1 MEKTMSKYAPL
12 AEHLRFLPENE
23 WKTTFSEI
31 ERLIGDRLPPVARRH
46 RAWWSNNAA
55 NSAMTRAWLGAGFR
69 TERVSME
76 GETLVF
82 RKIEPSAR
90 DGMGAGQWSRKEP
103 RAPGTRSPFGG
114 LQGTVRV
121 QVDIELT
128 EPTGELW
135 NAERGQL

>member
-69 TERVSME
+69 TERVNME
-76 GETLVF
+76 GEMLVF
-82 RKIEPSAR
+82 RKVERGVPEGR
-90 DGMGAGQWSRKEP
+90 DADRHTRKAPHASGA
-103 RAPGTRSPFGG
+103 RSPVGG
-114 LQGTVRV
+114 LKGTVRV
-121 QVDIELT
+121 QVDVDLT
-128 EPTGELW
+128 EATGVHW
-135 NAERGQL
+135 NAARGRL